1 MFSIEAT
8 LWSGIA
14 MNLLE
19 RFESVAQKYV
29 RTAPVAFDRARGSE
43 LFDENG
49 NRYIDFHSGGGTL
62 SHGHNDIKVCTALI
76 DYLCNDRIIQ
86 TRAQT
91 SVAKRDFVEALVTQI
106 LQPRNLDY
114 KILFTDPA
122 SGIAA
127 EVAMRLARRHKKRA
141 GIVSFTN
148 CCHGLTEGSL
158 SVTSKQPT
166 RYESL
171 DLRSNVVFMPFCGY
185 FGEAQDTIAYLRPYL
200 QDQSSGLELPA
211 AIIVETLQV
220 EGGVQVASVAWLQG
234 LERLCR
240 EFGILLI
247 VDESQTGCGRV
258 GPYFSFE
265 RAGLTPDMVVMS
277 SATAGGFPISV
288 LLMRPELDQWR
299 PGEEVG
305 IFQGDSLAFVAGR
318 ELVAQWA
325 SGAIPRSIEANGKI
339 LSHGL
344 GKIPQAFPDRNVRV
358 RGAGMVW
365 GIDFGRPAS
374 AAVVSAWALE
384 RGLVIEPAWIKDD
397 VLLVLP
403 PLTIEESILREGLD
417 CLAQVVSSFLSH
429 G

>member
-1 MFSIEAT
+1 
-8 LWSGIA
+8 

-29 RTAPVAFDRARGSE
+29 RAAPVAFDKARGAE

-49 NRYIDFHSGGGTL
+49 NRYIDFHVGRGTL
-62 SHGHNDIKVCTALI
+62 SHGHNDLKVCTALI
-76 DYLCNDRIIQ
+76 DYLCNDRVIQ
-86 TRAQT
+86 TRDQT
-91 SVAKRDFVEALVTQI
+91 SVAKRNFVEALVTSI

-122 SGIAA
+122 SGVAA
-127 EVAMRLARRHKKRA
+127 EVALRLARRHKKRHK
-141 GIVSFTN
+141 IVSFTN
-148 CCHGLTEGSL
+148 CCHGLTEGAL
-158 SVTSKQPT
+158 TVTSKQPT

-171 DLRSNVVFMPFCGY
+171 DLRSNAAFMPYHGY
-185 FGEAQDTIAYLRPYL
+185 FGEGQDTIAYLRRLL
-200 QDQSSGLELPA
+200 QDQSSGLDLPA
-211 AIIVETLQV
+211 AIIVETVQI

-234 LERLCR
+234 LEQLCR

-247 VDESQTGCGRV
+247 VDESQTGCGRT

-265 RAGLTPDMVVMS
+265 RAGLSPDMVLMS

-288 LLMRPELDQWR
+288 LLLRPELDQWR

-305 IFQGDSLAFVAGR
+305 IFQGDNLAFVAGR

-325 SGAIPRSIEANGKI
+325 SGAISRSLEESSKI
-339 LSHGL
+339 LESEL
-344 GKIPQAFPDRNVRV
+344 GKIPLAFPDRNVRV
-358 RGAGMVW
+358 RGQGMVW

-384 RGLVIEPAWIKDD
+384 RGLVVEPAWIKDE
-397 VLLVLP
+397 VLLVMP
-403 PLTIEESILREGLD
+403 PLTIEEPILREGLE
-417 CLAQVVSSFLSH
+417 CLTQVVSSFLSH